1 MDTKVDT
8 VLASATNSREEN
20 KGAASSSRDSIS
32 ARNLSEELRAYI
44 LGKGADLVGFGSIER
59 LAGAPELHRPQRYL
73 PSTVSL
79 ISIGLRIN
87 EAVCDMIARCT
98 WKKEDPP
105 SYNSFQLFSL
115 AIINPQ
121 LDEIAYQG
129 AKFLESRGYKA
140 YPFPA
145 NMPHVLK
152 PSPAYPNGFGDV
164 SHKHIAV
171 ACGIGQ
177 IGWHTILLTPQFGS
191 REKLTSI
198 ATNAPL
204 VADPMIE
211 GKLCEPEKCGF
222 LCARAC
228 PTEAIPKTTEKKVSL
243 KIGHQPVEYGEIV
256 GWRCRWGCSGMLK
269 CTGGYRD
276 IPMPEEEPSDDVL
289 MRNYAR
295 MDPWQSRVTNLAGL
309 VPYCGRCF
317 SVCPEPR
324 GTRVMSGAQ

>member
-1 MDTKVDT
+1 METKEI
-8 VLASATNSREEN
+8 ANSSHE
-20 KGAASSSRDSIS
+20 SVS
-32 ARNLSEELRAYI
+32 ARSLSEELRAY
-44 LGKGADLVGFGSIER
+44 LREKGADLVGFGPIER
-59 LAGAPELHRPQRYL
+59 LEGAPELYRPQRYL
-73 PSTVSL
+73 PDARNM

-98 WKKEDPP
+98 WKNEDPP

-121 LDEIAYQG
+121 LDEIAYHG

-145 NMPHVLK
+145 NMPHSLK
-152 PSPAYPNGFGDV
+152 PSPGYPGGVADV

-171 ACGIGQ
+171 ACGVGQ
-177 IGWHTILLTPQFGS
+177 IGWHTLLLTPEFGS
-191 REKLTSI
+191 RQKLTSI

-204 VADPMIE
+204 APDPLIA

-222 LCARAC
+222 LCARSC
-228 PTEAIPKTTEKKVSL
+228 PTEAIPQAIEKKVSL
-243 KIGHQPVEYGEIV
+243 TIGDQPVEYCDIV

-276 IPMPEEEPSDDVL
+276 IPLPAEEPSDDAL
-289 MRNYAR
+289 MRHKAR
-295 MDPWQSRVTNLAGL
+295 IDPWQNRITNLAGL
-309 VPYCGRCF
+309 VPFCGRCF

-324 GTRVMSGAQ
+324 KTRAS